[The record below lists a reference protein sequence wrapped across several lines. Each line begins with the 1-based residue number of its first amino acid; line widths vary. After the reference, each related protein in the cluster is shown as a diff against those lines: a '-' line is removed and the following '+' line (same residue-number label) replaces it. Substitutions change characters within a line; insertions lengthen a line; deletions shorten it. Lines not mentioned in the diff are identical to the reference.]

1 LRPADMTDEE
11 LKIAA
16 STPLGQLKAA
26 GILRAGPAQVRGG
39 RSSMIVHSL
48 ESVSGS
54 RLLCP
59 AVVIK

>member
-1 LRPADMTDEE
+1 MGIGRSGGYGQTPA
-11 LKIAA
+11 
-16 STPLGQLKAA
+16 
-26 GILRAGPAQVRGG
+26 GG
-39 RSSMIVHSL
+39 RSSMIVRSL